1 MLVRSSAAPCAP
13 RSLAVAAAVGLITA
27 AANSAFAANADPR
40 DWAVVSGQAR
50 FEVLSPRVIRTEY
63 AGDRQFQDGATFNA
77 VGRRQFTKPKFTT
90 ERSDGWLIIT
100 TSSMVLK
107 YKEGSGAFDA
117 RNLIVQLKADA
128 PLAAAPWRRIECGL
142 GRLCEAEQLSASG
155 PSLASDHTGY
165 TGDGF
170 MAGFSGVNDSLTMDV
185 NVPTAGAYSFQ
196 IRYANGV
203 GGDGQHV
210 QRNLSVAVGS
220 GAPQSLALPTTAN
233 WDTWGVASG
242 QVQLAAGKNTV
253 RLYRGAGDNGHV
265 NVDSVA
271 VVNLGSGFPPVSS
284 RQAMDCPYGTV
295 CEAEGGQLGGT
306 AVVMKDHAGY
316 AGGGF
321 VAELNQGSSIAT
333 KIISVPTDGTYS
345 LQLRYANSTG
355 SDGQNQTRSMRVSVN
370 GAQTNLSLPST
381 GSWDTWR
388 TATVDVVLR
397 AGDNDLTLSCPDASS
412 CHVNADTMA
421 LTTPGAATLT
431 PHFPLGGYRRSLD
444 GIRGGIPPTTPGLLY
459 RDGWYLLD
467 DTQTALY
474 DSKTDVLS
482 ARPTHGGE
490 PYQDGYVFAYG
501 KNYKKA
507 LGDLAKLTGPA
518 LLLPRWAYGVWFSEY
533 YDRTAADFQNNIVP
547 RFRSE
552 GVPLDVL
559 VVDTDF
565 KALDTWSGWAIDP
578 VKFPNPKGFLDWV
591 HGQGLFAPFN
601 IHPSIVGNDPQ
612 FAQAQATAK
621 NKLTRTYCGGSAG
634 SNPFG
639 CYGFDW
645 ADPDQL
651 AAYFN
656 LHQQME
662 DQGVDVWWL
671 DWCCD
676 GSQASR
682 RDVTSDAFINQKYA
696 ARVSKKV
703 GRGFAFS
710 RAYGSGPANNLPNEP
725 MGPWADKR
733 STLHFTGDTY
743 STWEMLAAAG
753 GYTAAESAATG
764 ISSVS
769 HDIGGHNNPGDQAPG
784 AEPGTT
790 RMSDDMY
797 ARWVQLGTFQP
808 ILRLHS
814 NHGDRL
820 PWQYGAAGQ
829 ASATKFLRLREQ
841 LVPTTYSLAWK
852 ANQTGV
858 PLVRAMY
865 LEYPKEEAAYTT
877 AWSQYFY
884 GPDLLVA
891 PAASP
896 GTSTTTSVWFPAGAW
911 TDYFSGATYSGNTTR
926 SITTDLNAM
935 PVFLRAGGMVVTR
948 SDNAPN
954 DVQNPMKSLT
964 VTLATGDRGKFTLY
978 EDDGR
983 NPDLDQSATTTLT
996 YDEAAG
1002 DHTLTIQAAKGS
1014 FAGQV
1019 TKRSWSVVF
1028 MNATPPTQVMLDGAP
1043 ASPSAW
1049 SYDNASRKLTVNVD
1063 SRSVSKKTTV
1073 AFR

>member
-1 MLVRSSAAPCAP
+1 MKIHSPAARRSPIALAAAV
-13 RSLAVAAAVGLITA
+13 SLGAVAAVCHAQ
-27 AANSAFAANADPR
+27 SAPSDPR

-50 FEVLSPRVIRTEY
+50 FEVLSPRVIRTEF
-63 AGDRQFQDGATFNA
+63 AGDKKFQNGATFNA
-77 VGRRQFTKPKFTT
+77 VGRDKFSKPKFTT
-90 ERSDGWLIIT
+90 ERADGWLTIS
-100 TSSMVLK
+100 TSAMRLK
-107 YKEGSGAFDA
+107 YREGAGAFDA
-117 RNLIVQLKADA
+117 RNLIVQLVGDGPISAV
-128 PLAAAPWRRIECGL
+128 PWQHLECDL
-142 GRLCEAEQLSASG
+142 GRLCEAEALSASG
-155 PSLASDHTGY
+155 PAVASDHTGY

-170 MAGFSGVNDSLTMDV
+170 LAGFATVNDALTIDV
-185 NVPTAGAYSFQ
+185 HVPAAGTYSFQ
-196 IRYANGV
+196 ARFANGV
-203 GGDGQHV
+203 GGDGQHA
-210 QRNLSVAVGS
+210 QRSLSLVSRDGS
-220 GAPQSLALPTTAN
+220 AQSLLLPTTAN
-233 WDTWGVASG
+233 WDTWSVAGSPI
-242 QVQLAAGKNTV
+242 QLNAGKNTLLLV
-253 RLYRGAGDNGHV
+253 RSPGDSGNV
-265 NVDSVA
+265 NIDSVA
-271 VVNLGSGFPPVSS
+271 LVNVGAGFPPLSS
-284 RQAMDCPYGTV
+284 RQALDCAYGTV
-295 CEAEGGQLGGT
+295 CEAENARLAGSATL
-306 AVVMKDHAGY
+306 MKDHTGFAGS
-316 AGGGF
+316 GF
-321 VAELNQGSSIAT
+321 VAEINQGSSIAANV
-333 KIISVPTDGTYS
+333 IGVPADGVYS
-345 LQLRYANSTG
+345 LQLRYANSAG
-355 SDGQNQTRSMRVSVN
+355 GDGLNQTRLMQVSVA
-370 GAQTNLSLPST
+370 GASTTLSLPVT
-381 GSWDTWR
+381 GSWDTWQ
-388 TATVDVVLR
+388 TAQLDIHLK
-397 AGDNDLTLSCPDASS
+397 AGDNLLTLGCPDTTS
-412 CHVNADTMA
+412 CHVNVDTLA
-421 LTTPGAATLT
+421 LAAQGASALT

-444 GIRGGIPPTTPGLLY
+444 GIHGGIPPLTPGLLY
-459 RDGWYLLD
+459 RDGWALLD

-474 DSKTDVLS
+474 DSDTDTLK
-482 ARPTHGGE
+482 ARPSHGGE
-490 PYQDGYVFAYG
+490 TYQDGYVFAYG
-501 KNYKKA
+501 GNYKKA

-565 KALDTWSGWAIDP
+565 KAVDTWSGWEIDTA
-578 VKFPNPKGFLDWV
+578 KFPDPKGFLDWV

-621 NKLTRTYCGGSAG
+621 NKLTRTYCGGTAG
-634 SNPFG
+634 SSPFG

-676 GSQASR
+676 GSRASR
-682 RDVTSDAFINQKYA
+682 RDVASDAYINQKYA
-696 ARVSKKV
+696 TRMSKKL

-710 RAYGSGPANNLPNEP
+710 RAYGSGPANNLPHEP

-743 STWEMLAAAG
+743 STWEMLASAG

-764 ISSVS
+764 MSSVS

-790 RMSDDMY
+790 RMADDMY

-820 PWQYGAAGQ
+820 PWQYGPAGQ

-841 LVPTTYSLAWK
+841 LVPTTYSLAHAATK
-852 ANQTGV
+852 TGV

-865 LEYPKEEAAYTT
+865 LEYPKDDAAYAA
-877 AWSQYFY
+877 AWSQYLY
-884 GPDLLVA
+884 GPDILVA
-891 PAASP
+891 PAATP
-896 GTSTTTSVWFPAGAW
+896 GNPTSTSVWFPPGAW
-911 TDYFSGATYSGNTTR
+911 TDYFSGLTYAGNATR
-926 SITTDLNAM
+926 SVTTDLNAM
-935 PVFLRAGGMVVTR
+935 PVFLKAGGMLVTR

-964 VTLATGDRGKFTLY
+964 VTLATGAKGRFTLF

-983 NPDLDQSATTTLT
+983 NPKLSQSASTAMA
-996 YDEAAG
+996 YDEAGA
-1002 DHTLTIQAAKGS
+1002 DHSLVIKPADGS

-1019 TKRSWSVVF
+1019 TQRSWTVVF
-1028 MNATPPTQVMLDGAP
+1028 MNASAPGSVTLDGVAVP
-1043 ASPSAW
+1043 PGDW
-1049 SYDNASRKLTVNVD
+1049 SHDQASRRLTVKVPQ
-1063 SRSVSKKTTV
+1063 RSVLKATTV
-1073 AFR
+1073 AYR